1 MQKEKRSEIYKE
13 LSAYGMLA
21 NLREEVARMRIDK
34 RPPSRDTVWRAFNL
48 EDGELTEYH
57 TLIIRVAEKMLKKHL
72 SEVGS
77 I

>member
-1 MQKEKRSEIYKE
+1 MQKEKRTEIYRE

-21 NLREEVARMRIDK
+21 SLREEVSRVRLDK
-34 RPPSRDTVWRAFNL
+34 RVPSRDTVWRAFNL

>member
-1 MQKEKRSEIYKE
+1 MQKEKRIEIYRE

-21 NLREEVARMRIDK
+21 SLREEVSRKRLDK
-34 RPPSRDTVWRAFNL
+34 RVPSRDTVWRAFNL

-57 TLIIRVAEKMLKKHL
+57 TLIIRVAEKMLAKHL